1 MGGREIIHS
10 KHAMP
15 RILRYGIT
23 EDDVERA
30 IREGERI
37 AEGKSRARYVLR
49 TGKSVLI
56 AICSEYPDVI
66 EVITVTVRRRR

>member
-10 KHAMP
+10 KHAVNG
-15 RILRYGIT
+15 ILIYGIT
-23 EDDVERA
+23 EDNVERA

-56 AICSEYPDVI
+56 AICSEYPDLK
-66 EVITVTVRRRR
+66 EVITVMVRRRR